1 MAISIHPEP
10 GTIVICDFDGYK
22 PPEMVKRRPAIVVS
36 PRLRERGGLCTVVPL
51 STTDPRKV
59 MPYHHRLAVAPPLP
73 HPYSSPHH
81 WVKAD
86 MMATVAFERLSLPCA
101 GKDSSG
107 KRVYD
112 IRVIDEADLRQI
124 RVCLLHG
131 LGLSSL
137 TAHL

>member
-10 GTIVICDFDGYK
+10 GTIVICDFDGFK
-22 PPEMVKRRPAIVVS
+22 PPEMIKRRPVIVVS
-36 PRLRERGGLCTVVPL
+36 PRLRERGGLCSVVPL

-59 MPYHHRLAVAPPLP
+59 MPYHHRLSVAPPLP
-73 HPYSSPHH
+73 PPYDSPHQ

-86 MMATVAFERLSLPCA
+86 MMATVAFDRLFLPCS
-101 GKDSSG
+101 GKDPSG
-107 KRVYD
+107 KRIYD

-124 RVCLLHG
+124 RVCILHG
-131 LGLSSL
+131 LGLPLL